1 MTYESFSTL
10 MREVDKSLVKLSEEL
25 RLNGLPDQMA
35 SQASTEI
42 HAIRNTLATIGVI
55 AKTEGVDQY
64 YED

>member
-10 MREVDKSLVKLSEEL
+10 MRAVDESLVKLSEKL
-25 RLNGLPDQMA
+25 RLNELPDQMA

-42 HAIRNTLATIGVI
+42 HAIRNTLATISVI
-55 AKTEGVDQY
+55 AKTEGVDQH